1 MENDN
6 NVYSTLRTLLNDPKS
21 RDAVIEFVENYKG
34 DTEKARRTELA
45 VEEVRN
51 YMEHLKIVAEMN
63 GVNNGDATKFSVFS
77 FGEAVKAS
85 YAIDEQ
91 GNIVVDADFS
101 TEKSRYP
108 GDKETFDRRINPDLV
123 DFDAVRTG
131 LMNKYGIEFGL
142 GYKEDSYTREEWNG
156 SGDMESSYNMSHYN
170 IDSHMFIKG
179 RVLDKAIDREAPQR

>member
-108 GDKETFDRRINPDLV
+108 GEKETFDRRINPDLV

>member
-108 GDKETFDRRINPDLV
+108 GEKETFDRKINPDLV

>member
-34 DTEKARRTELA
+34 DAEKARRTELA

-108 GDKETFDRRINPDLV
+108 GEKETFDRRINPDLV

>member
-45 VEEVRN
+45 IEEVHN
-51 YMEHLKIVAEMN
+51 YMEHLKIIAEMT
-63 GVNNGDATKFSVFS
+63 GASNGDATKYSVFS

-85 YAIDEQ
+85 YATDEQ

-101 TEKSRYP
+101 TKESRYP
-108 GDKETFDRRINPDLV
+108 GEKETFDRRINPDLV

-142 GYKEDSYTREEWNG
+142 GYKEDTYTKEEWNG
-156 SGDMESSYNMSHYN
+156 SGDMESSYNMSHYD